1 MTNEM
6 MVMPV
11 LDTLVL
17 WLHIVAAAVWVG
29 GIVFLGL
36 VMQPV
41 AKNLISDPIERS
53 RFLGKVGTRFNTI
66 GWGSLVILAL
76 TGLYN
81 LVRVAGGASYVPFLL
96 LRTHF
101 GLILDV
107 KLTFVFGMVLI
118 TAHHTF
124 ISGPTVRK
132 LILQLEV
139 IRNEKGSVFELER
152 RIRRLQMQNGI
163 LMGILTLFA
172 LATLLFATLLVLP
185 F

>member
-1 MTNEM
+1 MNEIIA
-6 MVMPV
+6 MPV
-11 LDTLVL
+11 LDSLVL
-17 WLHIVAAAVWVG
+17 WVHLVAAAAWVG
-29 GIVFLGL
+29 GIIFLGL

-53 RFLGKVGTRFNTI
+53 KFLGKVGSRFNSV
-66 GWGSLVILAL
+66 GWGSLGVLAL

-81 LVRVAGGASYVPFLL
+81 LVRVAGGVSNVPLLL

-107 KLTFVFGMVLI
+107 KLILVLGMVLI

-124 ISGPTVRK
+124 ISSPKVRN
-132 LILQLEV
+132 LVLQLEATQ
-139 IRNEKGSVFELER
+139 NEKGSVSELER
-152 RIRRLQMQNGI
+152 RIRRLHMQNGI

>member
-1 MTNEM
+1 MS
-6 MVMPV
+6 VMPA

-17 WLHIVAAAVWVG
+17 WFHIVAAAVWVG
-29 GIVFLGL
+29 GIAFLGL

-41 AKNLISDPIERS
+41 TKNLIADPIERS
-53 RFLGKVGTRFNTI
+53 KFLGKIGARFNTV
-66 GWGSLVILAL
+66 GWGSLAILAL

-81 LVRVAGGASYVPFLL
+81 LVRAAGGTANVPYLL

-101 GLILDV
+101 GMILDV
-107 KLTFVFGMVLI
+107 KLAFVLGMVLI

-124 ISGPTVRK
+124 IAGPKVRK
-132 LILQLEV
+132 LILQLEETQKENGPV
-139 IRNEKGSVFELER
+139 TDLER
-152 RIRRLQMQNGI
+152 RIWRLQTQNGI
-163 LMGILTLFA
+163 LMVFLTLLA